1 MERGVELLKL
11 PEGNVM
17 SATLKDIEEQA
28 KSLSAEDRARLA
40 EALIESL
47 QDEQLAEIEAAW
59 EREIEER
66 AAAYDRGELQT
77 VSAEDVF
84 GEARH
89 LAR

>member
-1 MERGVELLKL
+1 
-11 PEGNVM
+11 M
-17 SATLKDIEEQA
+17 SNTLKDLEEQA

-47 QDEQLAEIEAAW
+47 QDAPLLDIEEAW

-77 VSAEDVF
+77 VSAENVF
-84 GEARH
+84 AEARR